1 MWMNQTKGAITG
13 RTARWLGI
21 KKVISTAGEAL
32 LLRKD
37 QAQVA
42 TVTLLHL
49 VARYTFISEP
59 IDDKWSDRSY
69 NFSSVAFLTFR

>member
-1 MWMNQTKGAITG
+1 M
-13 RTARWLGI
+13 
-21 KKVISTAGEAL
+21 ISTAGEAL

-49 VARYTFISEP
+49 VARYTFISEL

-69 NFSSVAFLTFR
+69 NFLSVAFLTFR